1 MAILTTGKVDFKTKN
16 FTRNRER
23 YFIMIKWSVHQEDN
37 TIINIYTPNVIKPKW
52 KQKQK
57 KKKDKLYLKFKMFVH

>member
-23 YFIMIKWSVHQEDN
+23 YFIMIKRSVHQEDN
-37 TIINIYTPNVIKPKW
+37 AIINIYTPNVIKPK
-52 KQKQK
+52 
-57 KKKDKLYLKFKMFVH
+57 